1 MKRPFALLPILAA
14 CSDYDVTRSTAR
26 DGWIQSDRGAEL
38 DILWVIDDSASMAEE
53 QETLIERSAA
63 FATPL
68 AAAELPFRLAITT
81 TSGTGALLAEPIGDQ
96 TENIE
101 DEFRDALSLAGV
113 AGEREE
119 AGFASAILAADHRS
133 NEYARADA
141 DLELIVYSDE
151 DDHSGIDPA
160 DFVSELEATRD
171 GRAVVVSAVVGDL
184 PTGCASAA
192 GAADPGEAYVE
203 AQEAT
208 GGARESIC
216 SADTEGML
224 ERLANEV
231 LGLQTKFVL
240 SALPLLSTMEVR
252 VDAVAIPRRDT
263 DGWRYD
269 GGDNSIVFDGW
280 AIPRP
285 GAAIEAF
292 YYDYTGNRGEDT
304 AAI

>member
-1 MKRPFALLPILAA
+1 MKRALAILPILAA
-14 CSDYDVTRSTAR
+14 CSDYAVTRSTAR
-26 DGWIQSDRGAEL
+26 DGWIQTDRGAEL

-53 QETLIERSAA
+53 QETLTERSSA

-81 TSGTGALLAEPIGDQ
+81 TSGTGELLAEPIGDQ
-96 TENIE
+96 TEDIE
-101 DEFRDALSLAGV
+101 GEFAAILTRAGLEG
-113 AGEREE
+113 AREE

-133 NEYARADA
+133 NDYARSDA
-141 DLELIVYSDE
+141 DLELVVYSDE
-151 DDHSGIDPA
+151 DDHSGIDA
-160 DFVSELEATRD
+160 SDFVSELESTRE
-171 GRAVVVSAVVGDL
+171 GRSVVVSVVVGDL

-216 SADTEGML
+216 TADTEGML
-224 ERLANEV
+224 ERLANQV

-240 SALPLLSTMEVR
+240 SALPLLATMDVR
-252 VDAVAIPRRDT
+252 VDGVAIPRRDS

-269 GGDNSIVFDGW
+269 GSDNSIIFDGW

-285 GAAIEAF
+285 GAAIDAF

-304 AAI
+304 AAL